1 MEDFWIREQIYQK
14 MGRYKNKL
22 SNNILQ
28 QEIDLIKLVFSLFLL
43 RILSASIL
51 ASLDPDP
58 HYEGLL
64 GSGSEWNPM
73 QKRITV
79 FFRWNSV
86 GRGGG
91 IIK

>member
-1 MEDFWIREQIYQK
+1 

-28 QEIDLIKLVFSLFLL
+28 QEIDLIKLVLSLFLL

-79 FFRWNSV
+79 FFGGTVW
-86 GRGGG
+86 GEEGG

>member
-1 MEDFWIREQIYQK
+1 

-79 FFRWNSV
+79 FFGGTVW
-86 GRGGG
+86 GEEGG

>member
-1 MEDFWIREQIYQK
+1 

-28 QEIDLIKLVFSLFLL
+28 QEIDLIKLVLSLFLL

-58 HYEGLL
+58 HYEGRL
-64 GSGSEWNPM
+64 GFGSEWNPM

-79 FFRWNSV
+79 FFSV
-86 GRGGG
+86 EQCGARRGEL
-91 IIK
+91 

>member
-1 MEDFWIREQIYQK
+1 MD
-14 MGRYKNKL
+14 RYKNKL

-28 QEIDLIKLVFSLFLL
+28 QEIDLIKLVLSLFLL

-79 FFRWNSV
+79 FFGGTVW
-86 GRGGG
+86 GEEGG

>member
-1 MEDFWIREQIYQK
+1 MDPGANISKNGQVP
-14 MGRYKNKL
+14 YKNKL
-22 SNNILQ
+22 SKNILQ

-79 FFRWNSV
+79 FFGGTVW
-86 GRGGG
+86 GEEGG

>member
-1 MEDFWIREQIYQK
+1 MD
-14 MGRYKNKL
+14 RYKNKL

-79 FFRWNSV
+79 FFGGTVW
-86 GRGGG
+86 GEEGG